1 LVKYPQGNPFKNLD
15 DTKKSIKNTEKKDTI
30 QSIPTSCSSS
40 SPSSSASVH
49 SSPISSCS
57 NTTNE
62 LTLHKSDENINE
74 KVGVD
79 LGNLNTESNTDSSS
93 PATSSSSKS
102 SSSSSSANQD
112 EAIKTTEITTKK
124 DNCNKTEPIRI
135 SRQERDKVM
144 QMAKKLNSKELVRQL
159 SLSRLNEDI
168 KLEIPR
174 TFTLKKRMHKELLEK
189 LSFIDKDS
197 SSESSITSSQD
208 TISFHQSSPLSQ
220 PHEKHEIKRKI
231 SKIHVKLNE
240 NTLNNKHHAING
252 ISSDN
257 NDEEDYVI
265 EYVTLNEYSEIPNLN
280 GHTAKMKKM
289 TKTLAIINVNE
300 ENDTSLLLNDQ
311 QKNNKNLT
319 EESLPL
325 NDSIQLINQD
335 EDEENGRSSLSLDEK
350 QQVDETIDKED
361 DEMLL
366 DKEVIEN
373 MKKFRID
380 ENMINMSRN
389 QNGCEMSSDEDLKSI
404 SSIEGSLKGISS
416 KLALA
421 YENDEN
427 CKIDDP
433 KNKTSNNNNNNNNN
447 KFNHSSSTPLIYLY
461 PNLGNHNHNNINI
474 KNNSNSHNNHNSYI
488 NLYLKLK

>member
-1 LVKYPQGNPFKNLD
+1 MVKYPQGNPFKNCVD
-15 DTKKSIKNTEKKDTI
+15 GKKSFKNTLEKKETTI
-30 QSIPTSCSSS
+30 QSLPTSCSSA

-49 SSPISSCS
+49 SSPNSTSSSSSS

-62 LTLHKSDENINE
+62 ITLHKSDENINE

-79 LGNLNTESNTDSSS
+79 LGNLNTESTTDSS
-93 PATSSSSKS
+93 PAASSSSKS
-102 SSSSSSANQD
+102 SSSSANQD
-112 EAIKTTEITTKK
+112 EPVVEEDEKIKTTNYTKI
-124 DNCNKTEPIRI
+124 EPTRI
-135 SRQERDKVM
+135 SRQERDNVM
-144 QMAKKLNSKELVRQL
+144 KAVKKLNSKELVRQL

-189 LSFIDKDS
+189 MAFIDKDS
-197 SSESSITSSQD
+197 SFESSIESSQD
-208 TISFHQSSPLSQ
+208 TISFHESSPLSKSA
-220 PHEKHEIKRKI
+220 EKQNEIKRKI

-240 NTLNNKHHAING
+240 NVQNNKQHTMNE
-252 ISSDN
+252 D

-280 GHTAKMKKM
+280 GLTSKKKTI
-289 TKTLAIINVNE
+289 TKTMAIINVNE
-300 ENDTSLLLNDQ
+300 VNDTSLSSLNDQ
-311 QKNNKNLT
+311 LQNKNLT
-319 EESLPL
+319 AESLPF
-325 NDSIQLINQD
+325 NESIQLVNQNEDDENDRNSLKSFIN
-335 EDEENGRSSLSLDEK
+335 EK
-350 QQVDETIDKED
+350 QSRPAEDETINDKEED

-373 MKKFRID
+373 MTQFRID
-380 ENMINMSRN
+380 ENMINMMNQHN
-389 QNGCEMSSDEDLKSI
+389 QNGCETSSDEDLKSI

-421 YENDEN
+421 YDHDEN

-433 KNKTSNNNNNNNNN
+433 KIINTTTNN

-461 PNLGNHNHNNINI
+461 PNLGNHNNHNN
-474 KNNSNSHNNHNSYI
+474 NSHSHNNHNSYI